1 MTASR
6 SGSKA
11 ATADLI
17 QCTPCGSTLAMVR
30 AVVPGL
36 NTPPPTSVQ
45 PGW

>member
-6 SGSKA
+6 SGSNA

-17 QCTPCGSTLAMVR
+17 QCTPRGNTDAMVR
-30 AVVPGL
+30 AVVAAWKMPA
-36 NTPPPTSVQ
+36 PTMVH

>member
-17 QCTPCGSTLAMVR
+17 QCTPRGSTPAIVR
-30 AVVPGL
+30 AVVAASK
-36 NTPPPTSVQ
+36 TPAPTIVQ